1 MKQHLNFSWKFIDNY
16 DESYLKKFPSEA
28 EIVDIPH
35 NIKDLPYDQQ
45 RVLLRSSVGKIVVF
59 PDKLIL
65 FTVMQGEAYIIINKK
80 GIS

>member
-1 MKQHLNFSWKFIDNY
+1 MPPEPKPAPPVSREACDA
-16 DESYLKKFPSEA
+16 YLEKIF
-28 EIVDIPH
+28 
-35 NIKDLPYDQQ
+35 NIKDLPYDEQ

-80 GIS
+80 GIC